1 MHPRVAAHPI
11 RILLAIFALLAATYS
26 VITPPFETPD
36 EIWHY
41 AVIQQIAGG
50 QGLPVSGPNT
60 DAAWQQEGTQ
70 GPLYY
75 LLAASATVWIDQ
87 SDFPAIYARANP
99 HAAPGRPDT
108 LINRNIQIH
117 HAGEQWPWR
126 GPFLALHLARF
137 VSVALGM
144 VTVWAVY
151 RTITLILGP
160 GWGLTAAAA
169 IAFIPQFLFIS
180 AAASNDNAVSAF
192 AGLTLW
198 QVTALALAP
207 AAALTPAGLRRRF
220 VLIGVMLGL
229 ALIGKLSALPLVGV
243 VGLAALAA
251 AWRARS
257 WRILPAAALWIG
269 LPAALLSGWWFA
281 RNWLLYGDLLA
292 WNVWEA
298 NIPLRVEP
306 LSWRG
311 LLAELGSVERSF
323 WGLFGWMT
331 VPYPPWVYAGF
342 RALLGLV
349 VIGWLFGLVR
359 WVRGGRGLDRRAWA
373 GALLLVWL
381 ALLTVAWVRFTRV
394 SPASQGRLF
403 FPAMPT
409 VALLL
414 ALGLG
419 GWRVP
424 ALGPLAAGGLFLL
437 SSVTPFWI
445 IAPAYRAPAPVA
457 TLPADLTS
465 VNAQVGDAIAL
476 RGIAA
481 APVTLTPGAGT
492 TITVAWQ
499 TLGPVDRDYSVFVH
513 LVDADGL
520 VAAQLDTMPGGG
532 LAPTSQWQ
540 PGELRVEG
548 YTVTLP
554 PTAYTPN
561 TGQWAVGLYDAYRPD
576 SPRLPLVLISPD
588 DLAASVEGDALRFG
602 QVTMVPPP
610 GETPNPIDIAFADN
624 VTLAGYTFNRRR
636 LYPGDTLEV
645 TLYWRVRGP
654 VAAGYTTFV
663 HLLDADFAMFGGS
676 DSAPDPP
683 TPAWI
688 PGEIVEDRHT
698 FALPADTPPGSYQV
712 ELGLYTQPDF
722 DRLTL
727 LDPGRAEGADRL
739 LLGPLE
745 VGAGAPE

>member
-1 MHPRVAAHPI
+1 MQQILAHPL
-11 RILLAIFALLAATYS
+11 RIVLALFALLAATYS

-41 AVIQQIAGG
+41 AVIQQIARG
-50 QGLPVSGPNT
+50 QGLPVSTPNT
-60 DAAWQQEGTQ
+60 GAAWQQEGTQ

-75 LLAASATVWIDQ
+75 LLAAAATVWVDQ

-99 HAAPGRPDT
+99 HAAPGQPDT
-108 LINRNIQIH
+108 PINRNYQIH
-117 HAGEQWPWR
+117 HADERWPWR

-137 VSVALGM
+137 VSVALGL

-151 RTITLILGP
+151 HTIALILGP
-160 GWGLTAAAA
+160 RWGLTAAAG

-180 AAASNDNAVSAF
+180 AAASNDNAVTAFSA
-192 AGLTLW
+192 LTLW
-198 QVTALALAP
+198 QVTALALTPTAG
-207 AAALTPAGLRRRF
+207 LTPAGQRRRF
-220 VLIGVMLGL
+220 GLLGTLLGL
-229 ALIGKLSALPLVGV
+229 ALISKLSALPLVGV
-243 VGLAALAA
+243 AGLAALGA
-251 AWRARS
+251 AWRGRD
-257 WRILPAAALWIG
+257 WRILAAAALWIG

-281 RNWLLYGDLLA
+281 RNGVLYGDLLA
-292 WNVWEA
+292 WNVWET

-331 VPYPPWVYAGF
+331 VPYPPWVYDFF
-342 RALLGLV
+342 RALTGLV
-349 VIGWLFGLVR
+349 VIGWLPGLVR
-359 WVRGGRGLDRRAWA
+359 WLRSGRGLNRRAWA
-373 GALLLVWL
+373 GALLVIWL

-409 VALLL
+409 VALGL
-414 ALGLG
+414 ALGLA
-419 GWRVP
+419 GWRIWT
-424 ALGPLAAGGLFLL
+424 LGPLAVGTLFLL
-437 SSVTPFWI
+437 SSLTPFWV

-457 TLPADLTS
+457 ALPAAMTP
-465 VNAQVGDAIAL
+465 VAAQVGDAIAL
-476 RGIAA
+476 RGVEA
-481 APVTLTPGAGT
+481 APVTLTPGAST

-499 TLGPVDRDYSVFVH
+499 ALGPIPQDYSVFVH
-513 LVDADGL
+513 LVDHDGL

-554 PTAYTPN
+554 PAVYTPN

-576 SPRLPLVLISPD
+576 APRLPLTPVADADSGIQ
-588 DLAASVEGDALRFG
+588 AAGNALRFG
-602 QVTMVPPP
+602 QVAIVPPP
-610 GETPNPIDIAFADN
+610 GETPNPLDVAFADN
-624 VTLAGYTFNRRR
+624 VTLAGYAFNRRR
-636 LYPGDTLEV
+636 LQPGDTLEV
-645 TLYWRVRGP
+645 TLYWRARGP
-654 VAAGYTTFV
+654 VAADYTTFV
-663 HLLDADFAMFGGS
+663 HLLDQDFGMFGGS
-676 DSAPDPP
+676 DGRPV
-683 TPAWI
+683 PATQEWV
-688 PGEIVEDRHT
+688 PGEIVEDRHSFT
-698 FALPADTPPGSYQV
+698 LPPDTPPGSYQI

-727 LDPGRAEGADRL
+727 IDPGRAEGADRL

-745 VGAGAPE
+745 VGSGQ